1 MPWTK
6 EELEQAKSIT
16 SSSATPEKKE
26 MTRDEYRANREAVKS
41 NPSSVAPKPG
51 FISGLSKG
59 FESVLN
65 PASEFMFGSTSRT
78 VGGMITNTI
87 REGQKL
93 FTGST
98 TIPEQ
103 KPPSGTDIAFTALE
117 LYPGGGFVSN
127 ALKKVKGGE
136 KILSYI
142 SKLPENAK
150 KKAIEKYA
158 SIFKATSKESRALL
172 EKTAGG
178 LVERGQLIGSVGG
191 LAEKAEGLSTLY
203 GKKIDDYFKKLPA
216 DAKEQTRPII
226 DKLVELGNKYI
237 VDGVVQNKPAV
248 EAIKSTMENITK
260 LGNEVSSGA
269 FRKLRQIWDEHYDVT
284 KQSIDDISA
293 YTKKAQRL
301 GADAIRDEF
310 AKTRPDLDKI
320 NKEFNF
326 WSNVQKLG
334 EYTTSKA
341 KGVLSAGIGATVGG
355 IMGAESGQGALG
367 KIGGAGAGIVV
378 GSILG
383 KNAIEFMKSPA
394 WKSASSVAKY
404 KLAEA
409 IMKNPAEAKQIIGR
423 MMAGVY
429 NETK

>member
-1 MPWTK
+1 MPFTPDNQSGFKPDNAGFVPDANKNSLENALENPATK
-6 EELEQAKSIT
+6 EQATATVASRIKSI
-16 SSSATPEKKE
+16 
-26 MTRDEYRANREAVKS
+26 ANAFGMVMD
-41 NPSSVAPKPG
+41 
-51 FISGLSKG
+51 
-59 FESVLN
+59 
-65 PASEFMFGSTSRT
+65 PASNFLYGSTSRT
-78 VGGMITNTI
+78 VGGAIV
-87 REGQKL
+87 EGIKGVQEL
-93 FTGST
+93 TTGKSN
-98 TIPEQ
+98 IPEQ
-103 KPPSGTDIAFTALE
+103 KAPSYGDIAFTALE

-127 ALKKVKGGE
+127 ALRKVKGGE

-150 KKAIEKYA
+150 KKAIEKYS

-178 LVERGQLIGSVGG
+178 LVERGQLVGSVGG

-284 KQSIDDISA
+284 KQSVDDISA
-293 YTKKAQRL
+293 YTKKAQMA
-301 GADAIRDEF
+301 GADAIREEF

-334 EYTTSKA
+334 EYTASKS

-355 IMGAESGQGALG
+355 IMGAESGQGVFN
-367 KIGGAGAGIVV
+367 KIGGAGVGIVV
-378 GSILG
+378 GSFLG

-404 KLAEA
+404 KLADA
-409 IMKNPAEAKQIIGR
+409 IMKNPAEAKQIISR